1 MKKVVT
7 VFVILIMATAMVFMG
22 CKKEAAT
29 TESGPAKVTVEIFDR
44 GTDGGRTTVD
54 NNAWTQWIQ
63 EKVLKDL
70 NIEISFIPVGRW
82 SEGTDIINLMAS
94 ATAPDLCYTYSGP
107 MISSF
112 RDQGG
117 ILNLQPYV
125 ERLLPDMKK
134 LLGADPAF
142 SGKDFIY
149 RQQEPDGRVFSVPSY
164 RVALA
169 QRNIFIRKDWLDT
182 LGLAL
187 PTTTQQFYNA
197 LVAFRDRDP
206 GNVGRNNVIPFM
218 MGSGAWWELASFI
231 HPSIDPTLSDRDR
244 YIYNIAGRYY
254 AYPGYKEGARLMNQW
269 YNEGLIFRDFPL
281 MTGDD
286 AQNIIKSGLAGAIAG
301 NWDVPYRTDNKV
313 LEDLR
318 LLVPNAD
325 FVPVD
330 AIQSSDGITHKDMM
344 DKIGLQIFV
353 PTFSRNAE
361 AALRYLN
368 WLCIKENYTFLQ
380 IGQEGVNHQIVNGV
394 PSIQTRP
401 PNDPWFQNS
410 TQNIDITMPM
420 NGIEMGSADL
430 NARVLALSYGGY
442 SADVIVNAYS
452 VSTRNARAPVVV
464 NIPTSVDGIY
474 GQTLVDKGDALLSQ
488 AVTARPAEFDRIW
501 DAGIRDW
508 MQSGAQEIMD
518 ERIAIANQWKW

>member
-1 MKKVVT
+1 MKKILAVL
-7 VFVILIMATAMVFMG
+7 VILIMTTALVFAG
-22 CKKEAAT
+22 GSSGT
-29 TESGPAKVTVEIFDR
+29 TTGGNSIRVEIFDR
-44 GTDGGRTTVD
+44 GTDGGRTQVD
-54 NNAWTQWIQ
+54 NNAWTRWIQ
-63 EKVLKDL
+63 DKVRRDL
-70 NIEISFIPVGRW
+70 GIEVTFVPVGRW
-82 SEGTDIINLMAS
+82 SENTDIVNLMAS
-94 ATAPDLCYTYSGP
+94 GSAPDLCYTYNTS
-107 MISSF
+107 MISGF

-117 ILNLQPYV
+117 ILNLAPYV

-142 SGKDFIY
+142 AGKDFIY
-149 RQQEPDGRVFSVPSY
+149 RQQEPDGRMFSIPSY

-231 HPSIDPTLSDRDR
+231 HPFIDPNLSDRDR
-244 YIYNIAGRYY
+244 YIYNVAGRNY
-254 AYPGYKEGARLMNQW
+254 AFPGYKEGARLMNQW

-286 AQNIIKSGLAGAIAG
+286 AQNIIKSGVAGAIAG

-325 FVPVD
+325 LVPID
-330 AIQSSDGITHKDMM
+330 AIQSSNGVTVKDMM
-344 DKIGLQIFV
+344 DKTGLQIFL

-368 WLCIKENYTFLQ
+368 WLCIKENYTYLQ
-380 IGQEGVNHQIVNGV
+380 IGQEGVNHRMVNGI
-394 PSIQTRP
+394 PEIIARP
-401 PNDPWFQNS
+401 ANDPWFQNS
-410 TQNIDITMPM
+410 SQNIDITMPM
-420 NGIEMGSADL
+420 NGIEMGSADM

-442 SADVIVNAYS
+442 APEIIVNAYNI
-452 VSTRNARAPVVV
+452 STRNARAPVVV
-464 NIPTSVDGIY
+464 NIPTSQDGIY
-474 GQTLVDKGDALLSQ
+474 GQALVDKGDALLSQ
-488 AVTARPAEFDRIW
+488 AVTARTADFDRIW
-501 DAGIRDW
+501 DAGYRDW
-508 MQSGAQEIMD
+508 LQSGAQAIMD
-518 ERIAIANQWKW
+518 ERRGIANQWRW